1 MANQPDSSIALLKKI
16 PHPKQLKQKDYA
28 LYALLMCQGMDK
40 CGIDIKSDSLIKE
53 ALNYY
58 DRNQDSFRTGYVYL
72 YLSRIYRNQENDQK
86 RSEALIK
93 AIPYA
98 VNSKDNNLLGF
109 IYADKAAI
117 YQNQGLIDSM
127 MFYYKKSLRSLTI
140 ANDKRNRN
148 IALLEIG
155 YGYFQKGDLDSALYY
170 YKKAEQ
176 ELVRFEDKIIKTSL
190 DRLIGVAYLKFQ
202 NYPSALQYLRSSIKT
217 SDSYDYH
224 KYILLSQVFLKTGE
238 IDSTHF
244 YLKKYLQTKQ
254 DIPEYYDICSE
265 LTLKKGNLSDA
276 LKYSRMYLNAK
287 NAEYKHYLNTSL
299 NGLEKKLNFEKVEAE
314 NQKLTIK
321 NQRFTIIIAL
331 VTILCFI
338 IAVIIL
344 IEQIKKNK
352 LALKNEADIKLI
364 NQQKIKLQTE
374 RISKITILQNL
385 IQLKLIPER
394 NLSQIGAQYLKLF
407 GETNYSLTQHT
418 EDIIKNIDVVFDGF
432 SQKLLDRF
440 PSLTQREILVCC
452 CLRAGINQES
462 ILSMLSVKSETYY
475 HYRSNIRKKM
485 NAGQDDKVE
494 QILSAI

>member
-1 MANQPDSSIALLKKI
+1 MANQPDSSIALLKKL

-28 LYALLMCQGMDK
+28 LYALLMCQGLDK
-40 CGIDIKSDSLIKE
+40 CGIDIKSDSLIRV
-53 ALNYY
+53 ALNYF
-58 DRNQDSFRTGYVYL
+58 DGNSESFRAGYGYL
-72 YLSRIYRNQENDQK
+72 YLSRIYRNQEDDQK

-127 MFYYKKSLRSLTI
+127 MFYYKKALRSLTI

-155 YGYFQKGDLDSALYY
+155 YGYFQKGNLDSALYY
-170 YKKAEQ
+170 YKNAEH
-176 ELVRFEDKIIKTSL
+176 ELARVEDNIIKTSL
-190 DRLIGVAYLKFQ
+190 DRLIGTAYLQTQ
-202 NYPSALQYLRSSIKT
+202 NYPAALQYLRASTKT

-224 KYILLSQVFLKTGE
+224 KYILLSQVFLKTSNF
-238 IDSTHF
+238 DSTQV

-254 DIPEYYDICSE
+254 DTPEYYQIRCE
-265 LTLKKGNLSDA
+265 LSLKKGNLTSA
-276 LKYSRMYLNAK
+276 LRYSRMYLNAK
-287 NAEYKHYLNTSL
+287 SGEYKHYLNTSL

-331 VTILCFI
+331 VAILCLI

-352 LALKNEADIKLI
+352 LALKHEADIKLI